1 MKTKMEKFSILSLS
15 WMLISTYS
23 VSTALPAMKEYYTG
37 YSGSQV
43 EFLVSVAALGITC
56 TILFNALIA
65 KYLKE
70 RLMVAGGL
78 LLLSVSGVLPVFTDV
93 YPVILVSRFLLGI
106 GIGLVNVKAIS
117 IISERYSGRGQET
130 LLGFRSSFEMLG
142 NAVLT
147 LVVGQLLVFGWQKA
161 FSVYAL
167 GFLVLALY
175 LMFVPVNSVKT
186 VHTAAENSTPGTF
199 DQKNM
204 WTAVFY
210 TICGFLL
217 VVANAACS
225 LRIPVLVE
233 ERGFGTA
240 STASIVL
247 SILMSMGI
255 LAGFLYG
262 NLLKI
267 CRERLFFF
275 CFAGYCVGMLL
286 MAAAGN
292 FFLFMAGAVITGFA
306 HTTGVTCVF
315 NGVAADEPGELLSIV
330 NSTVLVGCNLG
341 SACAPFLIGGM
352 ELVWPVSFAA
362 FPVIGIVLLLIGWLK
377 GRRLSVGTKDKK

>member
-1 MKTKMEKFSILSLS
+1 MKTKMEKFAILSLS

-23 VSTALPAMKEYYTG
+23 VSTALPAMKEYYIE

-43 EFLVSVAALGITC
+43 EFLVSAAALGITF
-56 TILFNALIA
+56 TILFNTVIA
-65 KYLKE
+65 KYLRE

-78 LLLSVSGVLPVFTDV
+78 LLLSGSGIVPVFTDV
-93 YPVILVSRFLLGI
+93 YPVILGSRFLFGI
-106 GIGLVNVKAIS
+106 GVGLVNVKAIS
-117 IISERYSGRGQET
+117 IISERYSGREQET

-147 LVVGQLLVFGWQKA
+147 LIAGQLLIFGWQKA
-161 FSVYAL
+161 FLVYAL

-175 LMFVPVNSVKT
+175 LLFVPEKEET
-186 VHTAAENSTPGTF
+186 MHTAIEKSTSGMF
-199 DQKNM
+199 NQKNIR
-204 WTAVFY
+204 TAIFY

-217 VVANAACS
+217 VVANATCS

-247 SILMSMGI
+247 SVLMIVGI

-267 CRERLFFF
+267 CRKKIFFF
-275 CFAGYCVGMLL
+275 CLAGYCGGMIL
-286 MAAAGN
+286 MAAAGS
-292 FFLFMAGAVITGFA
+292 FLLFMAGVVITGFA
-306 HTTGVTCVF
+306 HTTGITCVF
-315 NGVAADEPGELLSIV
+315 NGAAADEPGELLSVV
-330 NSTVLVGCNLG
+330 NSIVLVGCNLG
-341 SACAPFLIGGM
+341 SACAPFLIGGI

-362 FPVIGIVLLLIGWLK
+362 FPVIGIVLLLIGWMR
-377 GRRLSVGTKDKK
+377 GRD

>member
-1 MKTKMEKFSILSLS
+1 MKTKMEKFAILSLS

-23 VSTALPAMKEYYTG
+23 VSTALPAMKEYYIE

-43 EFLVSVAALGITC
+43 EFLVSAAALGITF
-56 TILFNALIA
+56 TILFNTVIA
-65 KYLKE
+65 KYLRE
-70 RLMVAGGL
+70 RQMVAGGL
-78 LLLSVSGVLPVFTDV
+78 LLLSGSGIVPVFTDI
-93 YPVILVSRFLLGI
+93 YPVILGSRFLLGI

-117 IISERYSGRGQET
+117 MISERYSEREQET

-147 LVVGQLLVFGWQKA
+147 LIAGQLLVFGWQKA

-175 LMFVPVNSVKT
+175 LLFVPEKEGNVSD
-186 VHTAAENSTPGTF
+186 TAAAGVLKEKF
-199 DQKNM
+199 ERKNAE
-204 WTAVFY
+204 TAIFY

-247 SILMSMGI
+247 SISLWKSTE
-255 LAGFLYG
+255 
-262 NLLKI
+262 NLSEKNI
-267 CRERLFFF
+267 F
-275 CFAGYCVGMLL
+275 
-286 MAAAGN
+286 
-292 FFLFMAGAVITGFA
+292 
-306 HTTGVTCVF
+306 
-315 NGVAADEPGELLSIV
+315 LLSGRILCR
-330 NSTVLVGCNLG
+330 NG
-341 SACAPFLIGGM
+341 SDGGSRILSFVYGRSCDYGICAYDWDYLRI
-352 ELVWPVSFAA
+352 
-362 FPVIGIVLLLIGWLK
+362 
-377 GRRLSVGTKDKK
+377 

>member
-1 MKTKMEKFSILSLS
+1 MSNVKTTMEKFAILSLS

-23 VSTALPAMKEYYTG
+23 VSTALPAMKESFTA

-56 TILFNALIA
+56 TILFNTLIA

-78 LLLSVSGVLPVFTDV
+78 LLLSVSGVVPVFTNT
-93 YPVILVSRFLLGI
+93 YSVILISRFLLGI

-117 IISERYSGRGQET
+117 IISERYSGREQET

-147 LVVGQLLVFGWQKA
+147 LVAGQLLVFGWQKA

-175 LMFVPVNSVKT
+175 VLFVPERPAET
-186 VHTAAENSTPGTF
+186 IHTAAGKNMSGTF
-199 DQKNM
+199 ERKNIRA
-204 WTAVFY
+204 AVFY
-210 TICGFLL
+210 TVCGFLL

-262 NLLKI
+262 NLLKV
-267 CRERLFFF
+267 CREKLFFF
-275 CFAGYCVGMLL
+275 CLAGYCVGMIL

-292 FFLFMAGAVITGFA
+292 FLLFMAGAVLTGFA

-330 NSTVLVGCNLG
+330 NSIVLVGCNLG
-341 SACAPFLIGGM
+341 SACAPFLIGGI
-352 ELVWPVSFAA
+352 ERVWPVSFAA
-362 FPVIGIVLLLIGWLK
+362 FPVIGMVLLLIGWMR
-377 GRRLSVGTKDKK
+377 GRD

>member
-1 MKTKMEKFSILSLS
+1 MKTKMEKFAILSLS

-23 VSTALPAMKEYYTG
+23 VSTALPAMKEYYIE

-43 EFLVSVAALGITC
+43 EFLVSAAALGITF
-56 TILFNALIA
+56 TILFNTVIA

-78 LLLSVSGVLPVFTDV
+78 LLLSGSGIVPVFTDV
-93 YPVILVSRFLLGI
+93 YPVILGSRFLFGI
-106 GIGLVNVKAIS
+106 GVGLVNVKAIS
-117 IISERYSGRGQET
+117 IISERYSGREQET

-147 LVVGQLLVFGWQKA
+147 LIAGQLLAFGWQKA
-161 FSVYAL
+161 FLVYAL
-167 GFLVLALY
+167 GSLVLALY
-175 LMFVPVNSVKT
+175 LLFVPEKEET
-186 VHTAAENSTPGTF
+186 MHTAIEKSTSGMF
-199 DQKNM
+199 NQKNIR
-204 WTAVFY
+204 TAIFY

-217 VVANAACS
+217 VVANATCS

-247 SILMSMGI
+247 SVLMIVGI

-267 CRERLFFF
+267 CRKKIFFF
-275 CFAGYCVGMLL
+275 CLAGYCVGMIL
-286 MAAAGN
+286 MAAAES
-292 FFLFMAGAVITGFA
+292 FLLFMAGVAITGFA
-306 HTTGVTCVF
+306 HTTGITCVF
-315 NGVAADEPGELLSIV
+315 NGAAADEPGELLSVV
-330 NSTVLVGCNLG
+330 NSIVLVGCNLG
-341 SACAPFLIGGM
+341 SACAPFLIEGI

-362 FPVIGIVLLLIGWLK
+362 FPVIGIVLLLIGWMR
-377 GRRLSVGTKDKK
+377 GRD

>member
-1 MKTKMEKFSILSLS
+1 MKTKMEKFAILSLS

-23 VSTALPAMKEYYTG
+23 VSTALPAMKEYYIE

-43 EFLVSVAALGITC
+43 EFLVSAAALGITF
-56 TILFNALIA
+56 TILFNTVIA
-65 KYLKE
+65 KYLRE
-70 RLMVAGGL
+70 RQMVAGGL
-78 LLLSVSGVLPVFTDV
+78 LLLSVSGIVPVFTDI
-93 YPVILVSRFLLGI
+93 YPVILGSRFLLGI

-117 IISERYSGRGQET
+117 IISERYSGREQET

-147 LVVGQLLVFGWQKA
+147 LIAGQLLAFGWQKA

-175 LMFVPVNSVKT
+175 LLFVPEKEET
-186 VHTAAENSTPGTF
+186 MHTAIEKSTSGMF
-199 DQKNM
+199 SQKNIR
-204 WTAVFY
+204 TAVFY

-217 VVANAACS
+217 VVANATCS

-247 SILMSMGI
+247 SVLMIVGI

-267 CRERLFFF
+267 CRKKIFFF
-275 CFAGYCVGMLL
+275 CLAGYCVGMIL
-286 MAAAGN
+286 MAAAES
-292 FFLFMAGAVITGFA
+292 FLLFMAGVVITGFA
-306 HTTGVTCVF
+306 HTTGITCVF
-315 NGVAADEPGELLSIV
+315 NGAAADEPGELLSVV
-330 NSTVLVGCNLG
+330 NSIVLVGGNLG
-341 SACAPFLIGGM
+341 SACAPFLIGGI

-362 FPVIGIVLLLIGWLK
+362 FPVIGIVLLLIGWMR
-377 GRRLSVGTKDKK
+377 GRD